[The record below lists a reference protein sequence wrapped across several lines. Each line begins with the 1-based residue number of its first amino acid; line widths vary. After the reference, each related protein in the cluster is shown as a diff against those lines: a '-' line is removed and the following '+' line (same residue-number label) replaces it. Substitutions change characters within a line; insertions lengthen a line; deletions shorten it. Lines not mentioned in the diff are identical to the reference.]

1 MRVAIYTRV
10 STTHQ
15 IDKDSLRVQQREL
28 LQYAELLLGTKEC
41 VVFEDAGFSA
51 KNTDRPKFQEMM
63 SRIRAGEFTHLLVW
77 KIDRVSRNLLDFT
90 NMYAE
95 LKALGVTFVSKN
107 EQFDTSSAIGE
118 AMLKIILVFAE
129 LERNMT
135 SERVTAVMQS
145 RAKSGAWNGG
155 RVPYGYS
162 YDKETKEFSLNR
174 QESLVV
180 KKLFRTYE
188 ATKSVIAT
196 TRNLNE
202 AGIRTRAGA
211 LWSTV
216 GVHKIL
222 RNPFYIGTYRYNVH
236 SPDGKHPEEE
246 WTVIENHHVPLI
258 EDSQFAR
265 VQEILSRNQK
275 LDTND
280 VNYFSSNIY
289 VFHGLCYCGHCGSK
303 MTPNSYKP
311 NKYGHASA
319 TYGCAKRRYKA
330 SYCSNRYLNEDI
342 LANFVFTVIHN
353 LLSVSAEPPSEASLF
368 ALQELLLK
376 GVKEPKGILERSLR
390 AVYEA
395 TGGNSTPIEFSPRF
409 EAYDREESEM
419 IATELKRTESTLKRT
434 KRLYTNGG
442 IDDEEFAALSGALE
456 EQIDNLKRRQAEAAV
471 EADEFREKASYYLLA
486 DMLTTEPFNPKKFN
500 SVVSKKA
507 REQFAQQVIKRL
519 TISDGH
525 VTVMEFRSGLTLEF
539 KY

>member
-10 STTHQ
+10 STNHQ
-15 IDKDSLRVQQREL
+15 IDKDSLKVQKREL
-28 LQYAELLLGTKEC
+28 LQYAELLLGAKDC

-63 SRIRAGEFTHLLVW
+63 SRIREREFTHLLVW

-95 LKALGVTFVSKN
+95 LKALGVTFISKN

-135 SERVTAVMQS
+135 SERVSAVMQS

-155 RVPYGYS
+155 RIPYGYS

-174 QESLVV
+174 QEALIA
-180 KKLFRTYE
+180 KRIFRTYE

-202 AGIRTRAGA
+202 AGIRTRSGA

-216 GVHKIL
+216 GIHKIL
-222 RNPFYIGTYRYNVH
+222 RNPFYIGTYRYNVR
-236 SPDGKHPEEE
+236 SPDGRHPEEE
-246 WTVIENHHVPLI
+246 WTLIENHHVPLI
-258 EDSQFAR
+258 DEEQFYR
-265 VQEILSRNQK
+265 VQESLSRNK
-275 LDTND
+275 KTDTSEI
-280 VNYFSSNIY
+280 NYHSDHCYI
-289 VFHGLCYCGHCGSK
+289 FHGLCFCGYCGSK

-311 NKYGHASA
+311 NKSGHATA

-330 SYCSNRYLNEDI
+330 SYCSNRYLSEDT

-353 LLSVSAEPPSEASLF
+353 LLSVSSSPPSEASLF
-368 ALQELLLK
+368 ALQDVLLK
-376 GVKEPKGILERSLR
+376 GVKEPKGIAESSLR
-390 AVYEA
+390 AVCEV
-395 TGGNSTPIEFSPRF
+395 TEGNTPSIEFKPRF
-409 EAYDREESEM
+409 DKHDKEEFELLS
-419 IATELKRTESTLKRT
+419 AELKRTESTLKRT
-434 KRLYTNGG
+434 KRLYTNGDIG
-442 IDDEEFAALSGALE
+442 DEEYDLMSEALK
-456 EQIDNLKRRQAEAAV
+456 EQIDNLKRRRENAAIEV
-471 EADEFREKASYYLLA
+471 DEFKEKASFYLLA
-486 DMLTTEPFNPKKFN
+486 DMLTSEPFNPKKFN
-500 SVVSKKA
+500 SVVSKEA
-507 REQFAQQVIKRL
+507 RKQFAQQVIKRL
-519 TISDGH
+519 TIRDGH
-525 VTVMEFRSGLTLEF
+525 VDVMEFKSGLTLEF

>member
-1 MRVAIYTRV
+1 MKAAIYTRV

-15 IDKDSLRVQQREL
+15 IDKDSLRVQQREM

-95 LKALGVTFVSKN
+95 LKALGVTFISKN

-135 SERVTAVMQS
+135 SERVSAVMQS

-162 YDKETKEFSLNR
+162 YDKETKAFSLNR

-211 LWSTV
+211 SWSTI

-222 RNPFYIGTYRYNVH
+222 RNPFYVGTYRYNVH

-246 WTVIENHHVPLI
+246 WTLIENHHVPLI
-258 EDSQFAR
+258 EAAQFDR

-275 LDTND
+275 LNPDD
-280 VNYFSSNIY
+280 VNYFSPHIY
-289 VFHGLCYCGHCGSK
+289 IFHGLCFCGHCGSK
-303 MTPNSYKP
+303 MTPNSCKP
-311 NKYGHASA
+311 TKYGHASA
-319 TYGCAKRRYKA
+319 TYGCAKRRNKA
-330 SYCSNRYLNEDI
+330 SYCSNRYLNEGI
-342 LANFVFTVIHN
+342 LADFVFTVIHN
-353 LLSVSAEPPSEASLF
+353 LLSVSAEPPSEGSLF
-368 ALQELLLK
+368 ALQSLLLK
-376 GVKEPKGILERSLR
+376 GVKEPKGIEERSLR

-395 TGGNSTPIEFSPRF
+395 TGGNSAPIEFSPRF
-409 EAYDREESEM
+409 DAYDREEAEM
-419 IATELKRTESTLKRT
+419 LSAELKRTESTLKRT
-434 KRLYTNGG
+434 KRLYMNGG

-456 EQIDNLKRRQAEAAV
+456 SQIDNLKRRQSEAAV

-507 REQFAQQVIKRL
+507 REQFVQQVIKRL
-519 TISDGH
+519 IISDGH
-525 VTVMEFRSGLTLEF
+525 VTVMEFRSGLTIEF